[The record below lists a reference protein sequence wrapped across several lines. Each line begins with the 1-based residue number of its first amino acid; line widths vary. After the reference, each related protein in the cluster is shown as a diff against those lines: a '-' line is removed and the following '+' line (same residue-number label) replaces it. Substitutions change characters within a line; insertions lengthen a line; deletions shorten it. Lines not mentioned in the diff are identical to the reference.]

1 MDIARLSTEELQA
14 EEVVG
19 ASLLAKLGSRE
30 QARSHDGAPAMSL
43 RATLFRNFGVVVLVS
58 RFDQDQAPL
67 GRGALAYALTA
78 ARA

>member
-19 ASLLAKLGSRE
+19 ASLLAKLGIRE

-43 RATLFRNFGVVVLVS
+43 RATLFRNFGVVVLEAIS
-58 RFDQDQAPL
+58 KIISQQDEHATQL
-67 GRGALAYALTA
+67 Y
-78 ARA
+78 